1 MKKNGIE
8 FQDTGYRSLRQAVYS
23 LPIEKKRSLIDILN
37 VSLARGIQVQK
48 RTEKAKK
55 KLNIV
60 ASTATT
66 IGIGAKIGA
75 DAATA
80 INGVDPGLLA
90 GVLNGTF
97 LGAWIEKTTQKEWFT
112 TLSAALGFIGT
123 ELLEKLPIVGGIAQK
138 AFATENIAALT
149 SIGATGGLVTGLTLS
164 LASGIKQIYNYTKNK
179 QTNEKF
185 LKLDYEKY
193 KDEDKKELDLIKENL
208 NKPRNDFE
216 LIIID
221 IVVGYLKDENI
232 SLDYTPKSIK
242 ALNNAIKNLPLK
254 EKIKAKLILANVE
267 KNINDPTFVEQIK
280 KAGKITVGLFTAG
293 MATLSVYDIIRH
305 GTFLPELSKKIF
317 PENNIYNPV
326 SIPDGPN
333 KALDSETTEYKDAAS
348 LEDKFNN
355 GTYVDE
361 ITYEEEYFI
370 HENTGENNLMDTAK
384 EVYDAGKKN
393 KKESILSW
401 IIRQFRML
409 GEQEIAGYYALG
421 DGALDAISNEI
432 GIEIVHELVPNKTA
446 ISNELQKL
454 TPEKLLFFMRYMNN
468 ANIENNNMN
477 IAIKEILS
485 SPEYMNKV
493 TDYIQTFVT
502 EQRNHDFVID
512 ITRKFANCAIPFSV
526 FAEALGL
533 VQKKST
539 NDEFGIEETEIRKK

>member
-8 FQDTGYRSLRQAVYS
+8 FQDTGYRSLRQAIYS

-112 TLSAALGFIGT
+112 TLSAGLGFIGT

-280 KAGKITVGLFTAG
+280 KAG
-293 MATLSVYDIIRH
+293 
-305 GTFLPELSKKIF
+305 
-317 PENNIYNPV
+317 
-326 SIPDGPN
+326 
-333 KALDSETTEYKDAAS
+333 
-348 LEDKFNN
+348 
-355 GTYVDE
+355 
-361 ITYEEEYFI
+361 
-370 HENTGENNLMDTAK
+370 
-384 EVYDAGKKN
+384 
-393 KKESILSW
+393 
-401 IIRQFRML
+401 
-409 GEQEIAGYYALG
+409 
-421 DGALDAISNEI
+421 
-432 GIEIVHELVPNKTA
+432 
-446 ISNELQKL
+446 
-454 TPEKLLFFMRYMNN
+454 
-468 ANIENNNMN
+468 
-477 IAIKEILS
+477 
-485 SPEYMNKV
+485 
-493 TDYIQTFVT
+493 
-502 EQRNHDFVID
+502 
-512 ITRKFANCAIPFSV
+512 
-526 FAEALGL
+526 
-533 VQKKST
+533 
-539 NDEFGIEETEIRKK
+539 